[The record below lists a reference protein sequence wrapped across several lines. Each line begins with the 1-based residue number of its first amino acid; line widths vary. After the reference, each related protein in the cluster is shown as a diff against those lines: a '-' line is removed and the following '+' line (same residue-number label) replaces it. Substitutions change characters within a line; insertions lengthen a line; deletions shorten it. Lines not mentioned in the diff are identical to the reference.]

1 MIIEKDDIY
10 KQLIDELIKR
20 PLKVLH
26 VKSDYRFKSFYLINQ
41 DDNIEINRLLR
52 DLQDNKMYQFTLD
65 NEQATIIDKFN

>member
-52 DLQDNKMYQFTLD
+52 DLQDN
-65 NEQATIIDKFN
+65 